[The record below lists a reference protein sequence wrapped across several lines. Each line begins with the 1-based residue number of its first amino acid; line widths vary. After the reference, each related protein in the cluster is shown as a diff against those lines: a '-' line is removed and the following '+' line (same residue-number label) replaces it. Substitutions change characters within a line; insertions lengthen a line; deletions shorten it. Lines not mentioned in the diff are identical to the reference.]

1 MSIVAKARAKRVAL
15 CMGVALAATGLS
27 GCTLTIPPISEVEQ
41 ETVQQ
46 TVSDDQLVAAGTLT
60 VALNTNDAPQAMEQ
74 NDTVVGYAADVARAL
89 AEHMGLKVQF
99 VNAGVPSEPLS
110 SSKADIFLG
119 SDEGSKASGVTFSG
133 VYLTNATALFGK
145 TDGASSVTA
154 DTLSGATIGVQGSS
168 SSQDVLTRSGISV
181 TQQTYTSINEC
192 FAALAS
198 GEVQYVACDAVA
210 GGYVSRAY
218 SGVSFIAALSKTT
231 DKVVA
236 FSSSADTL
244 KTAVTKALD
253 EISSDG
259 TLDAVRTKW
268 FGNVPSDL
276 SSRVLSGITVS
287 SGSSSS
293 SDDSSSGSSS
303 SSTTSSGSSSSTNSS
318 SSSTAGTI
326 TDEDI
331 NSLSSN

>member
-15 CMGVALAATGLS
+15 CMGVLLAAAGLS
-27 GCTLTIPPISEVEQ
+27 GCTLTIPPLSEVEQ

-46 TVSDDQLVAAGTLT
+46 TVSDDQLVTAGTLT

-74 NDTVVGYAADVARAL
+74 NDTVAGYAADTARAL
-89 AEHMGLKVQF
+89 AKHMGLKVQF

-110 SSKADIFLG
+110 SKKADIFLG
-119 SDEGSKASGVTFSG
+119 SDDGSKATGVTFSG

-154 DTLSGATIGVQGSS
+154 DTLSGATIGVQSSS

-181 TQQTYTSINEC
+181 TQKTYSSINEC

-218 SGVSFIAALSKTT
+218 SGVSFIATLSKTT
-231 DKVVA
+231 DKVIA
-236 FSSSADTL
+236 FASSSDTL

-276 SSRVLSGITVS
+276 SSKVLSGITVS

-293 SDDSSSGSSS
+293 SNDSSDSS
-303 SSTTSSGSSSSTNSS
+303 SSTSSTSSSTSS
-318 SSSTAGTI
+318 DSSASSGTGTI

>member
-1 MSIVAKARAKRVAL
+1 MSIVAKARAKRVTL
-15 CMGVALAATGLS
+15 CMGALLAATGLS

-46 TVSDDQLVAAGTLT
+46 TVSDDQLVTAGTLT

-74 NDTVVGYAADVARAL
+74 NDTVVGYAADTARAL
-89 AEHMGLKVQF
+89 AKHMGLKVQF
-99 VNAGVPSEPLS
+99 VNAGVPAEPLS
-110 SSKADIFLG
+110 SKKADIFIG
-119 SDEGSKASGVTFSG
+119 SDEGSKATGVTLSG

-145 TDGASSVTA
+145 ADVASSVTA
-154 DTLSGATIGVQGSS
+154 DTLSGATIGVQSSS

-181 TQQTYTSINEC
+181 TQQTYSSINEC

-218 SGVSFIAALSKTT
+218 SDVSFIATLSKTT
-231 DKVVA
+231 DKVIA
-236 FSSSADTL
+236 FSSSSDTL

-268 FGNVPSDL
+268 FGNIPSDL
-276 SSRVLSGITVS
+276 SSKVLSGITVS
-287 SGSSSS
+287 SSSSSTSSDSSDSSSS
-293 SDDSSSGSSS
+293 SSSSS
-303 SSTTSSGSSSSTNSS
+303 SSTSADSSTSSGT
-318 SSSTAGTI
+318 TTI